1 MKEYAEWVITGRN
14 ISRGYASDSLSPP
27 LITSIIVINRWR
39 YQVGLPAKPPD
50 WKASYRRRLYRLA
63 PGYRMLR
70 NALLIRCLYCDRDKE
85 DITGEHVIP
94 GHRWKPQR
102 DESLQAERVCS
113 ECNNA
118 CGRYVDGPFIRS
130 PLTHQAKVTTAVRA
144 FKPGITD
151 SLPLNFMGQVEDVN
165 FGSRICEFWLGPT
178 GDRIYHFHDSY
189 PLGQDSPAVVGR
201 PTYLREDQVDPGFLF
216 LFVRSNNPVWWPVIF
231 KSVVQQFPGGQLFLG
246 NLPAKVEAVAPI
258 LETLRAFSPIRADLG
273 DLYQKLRALKGVE
286 HKTTGRIS
294 IDYGSRFLA
303 KLALGLGGLFL
314 DTSFRR
320 SESADLLRKFLWT
333 RKLEDRQKISFRGRN
348 FISDPDPNFARMAEF
363 LSWPGG
369 HVVMMLPRGRFFML
383 FRCFLWLVSELA
395 NVWDSQVELAGS
407 VVGGGSKVDE
417 VLESPSHSLC

>member
-1 MKEYAEWVITGRN
+1 
-14 ISRGYASDSLSPP
+14 
-27 LITSIIVINRWR
+27 
-39 YQVGLPAKPPD
+39 
-50 WKASYRRRLYRLA
+50 
-63 PGYRMLR
+63 MLR

-369 HVVMMLPRGRFFML
+369 HVVMMLPRGRFFMMYAKFFEGQSAKSL
-383 FRCFLWLVSELA
+383 ISNEPEHWRNVNEQGMVFIISPGLRKCVGPLTLTAFILHRTGQLIDSSLRELEDEEKVSPLPPFDLPEQA
-395 NVWDSQVELAGS
+395 
-407 VVGGGSKVDE
+407 K
-417 VLESPSHSLC
+417 